1 MQRYFYECVFESM
14 EIYGSVALHMV
25 NSHVS
30 SYDISH
36 KVVGWDFL
44 VYIRTSI
51 KRQQENVKG

>member
-14 EIYGSVALHMV
+14 EIYGYVALHMV

-36 KVVGWDFL
+36 EVLDETFSYLPTAQDSNK
-44 VYIRTSI
+44 T
-51 KRQQENVKG
+51 

>member
-1 MQRYFYECVFESM
+1 MKKCKFEYKR
-14 EIYGSVALHMV
+14 IYGYVALHMV

-36 KVVGWDFL
+36 EVVGWDFL

-51 KRQQENVKG
+51 KRQQEDVKG

>member
-1 MQRYFYECVFESM
+1 MKKCKFEYKR
-14 EIYGSVALHMV
+14 IYGYVALHMV

-51 KRQQENVKG
+51 KRQQEDVKG